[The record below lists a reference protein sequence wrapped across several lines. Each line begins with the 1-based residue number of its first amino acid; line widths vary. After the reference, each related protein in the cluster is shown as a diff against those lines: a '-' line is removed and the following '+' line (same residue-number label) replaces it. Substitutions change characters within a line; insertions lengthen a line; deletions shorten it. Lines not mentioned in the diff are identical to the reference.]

1 MRLRI
6 SAQWRSGNNQA
17 PEPGVRRCDPPVL
30 EMPCQHGHNGNE
42 RHETE
47 CRKMAA
53 PPALPSCGLYLPE
66 EKAANSWVGGSRS
79 ISVSKQRAPGLAA
92 VRICRCNS
100 VGTIGTDSAHSL
112 CPHSVMVFGTASVS
126 SDAEREEPRDIRQVR
141 LIARLAK
148 VRPGRVAAKVFPF
161 HRGIIAPASRSVI
174 AAATRSKLA

>member
-1 MRLRI
+1 MILLFVFFFFFQAEDGIRDATVTGVQTCALPI
-6 SAQWRSGNNQA
+6 S
-17 PEPGVRRCDPPVL
+17 
-30 EMPCQHGHNGNE
+30 
-42 RHETE
+42 
-47 CRKMAA
+47 
-53 PPALPSCGLYLPE
+53 PALPSCGLYLPE

-161 HRGIIAPASRSVI
+161 
-174 AAATRSKLA
+174 